1 MDLQNFKT
9 SVLPSKNK
17 LFRFAKRFM
26 GSSADA
32 EDIVQ
37 DVFMRL
43 WDIRDRLDTYNSVEA
58 LAMQITKN
66 MCLGKL
72 RSKKNHFASIDDHAD
87 RVDRMPSAVLH
98 DKQFELRDTRKLIEK
113 VIEQL
118 PATQRI
124 VLQLRDI
131 EEYEL
136 TEIAEII
143 QRDEAYVRVNL
154 CRARKKLRET
164 LIQLNIHGSY

>member
-1 MDLQNFKT
+1 MDLLNFKQ

-43 WDIRDRLDTYNSVEA
+43 WDIRERLDTYNSVEA

-72 RSKKNHFASIDDHAD
+72 RSKKNYFSSIEDHGD
-87 RVDRMPSAVLH
+87 HVVTMPSTLLP
-98 DKQFELRDTRKLIEK
+98 DKKFELQDTKKLIEK
-113 VIEQL
+113 IIEQL

-136 TEIAEII
+136 SEIAEII

>member
-1 MDLQNFKT
+1 MDLQHFKT

-17 LFRFAKRFM
+17 LFRFAKRFLD
-26 GSSADA
+26 SPADA
-32 EDIVQ
+32 EDVVQ

-43 WDIRDRLDTYNSVEA
+43 WDIREQLDAYNSVEA
-58 LAMQITKN
+58 LAMKITKN
-66 MCLGKL
+66 MCLGRL
-72 RSKKNHFASIDDHAD
+72 RSKKNQFASIDDHEEAS
-87 RVDRMPSAVLH
+87 VAVLP
-98 DKQFELRDTRKLIEK
+98 DKSYEAWETRKVIEQ

-124 VLQLRDI
+124 VLQLRDV

-136 TEIAEII
+136 EEIAEII

-154 CRARKKLRET
+154 CRARKKMREI
-164 LIQLNIHGSY
+164 LIQMNIRA

>member
-1 MDLQNFKT
+1 MDLQRFK
-9 SVLPSKNK
+9 SQVLPSKNK

-43 WDIRDRLDTYNSVEA
+43 WDIRERLDAYHSVEA

-66 MCLGKL
+66 MCLGQL
-72 RSKKNHFASIDDHAD
+72 RSKKNQFASLDDHRDYAEA
-87 RVDRMPSAVLH
+87 RPVAVLP
-98 DKQFELRDTRKLIEK
+98 DKRYELQDTKKLVEQ

-124 VLQLRDI
+124 ILQLRDI

-136 TEIAEII
+136 EEIAEII

-164 LIQLNIHGSY
+164 LTQLNIHGSY

>member
-1 MDLQNFKT
+1 MDLHRFK
-9 SVLPSKNK
+9 SHVLPSKNK
-17 LFRFAKRFM
+17 LYRFAKRFL
-26 GSSADA
+26 GSAADA

-43 WDIRDRLDTYNSVEA
+43 WDIRERLDTYHSVEA

-66 MCLGKL
+66 MCLGRL
-72 RSKKNHFASIDDHAD
+72 RSKKNQNAPLDEHREYAETRPESHL
-87 RVDRMPSAVLH
+87 P
-98 DKQFELRDTRKLIEK
+98 DKRYELQDTKRLVER

-118 PATQRI
+118 PDMQRV

-136 TEIAEII
+136 EEIAEII

-154 CRARKKLRET
+154 CRARKKIRET
-164 LIQLNIHGSY
+164 LMQLNIHGSY